1 MPGLSATS
9 PASLSTSSPSND
21 PPVAGSA
28 LDQNYRQNVACEAW
42 EQAAHGGDLTPAV
55 EAGLIDRSVVTQ
67 LGDVLAGTA
76 AGRQLADDITI
87 FDSTGL
93 AIQDLAIALA
103 AMERADELDL
113 QAIDLQPW

>member
-1 MPGLSATS
+1 MVRLHF
-9 PASLSTSSPSND
+9 
-21 PPVAGSA
+21 
-28 LDQNYRQNVACEAW
+28 QNVPFVQPS

-87 FDSTGL
+87 FATGL
-93 AIQDLAIALA
+93 AIQDLAIAIA
-103 AMERADELDL
+103 AKERATELEL
-113 QAIDLQPW
+113 PTIEL